1 MSEKCNTN
9 RIRLGDSERRLL
21 RPARASSRSQP
32 RPTMTQNSKDKDMT
46 YDNQRRKI
54 ERLMENP
61 DKLLDLPHT
70 SMSIKKSYEP
80 PDFVRN
86 VMGSSAG
93 AGSGEFHVYRHLR
106 RKEMTRL
113 KELEEMSHSERL
125 DAEFK
130 AKLEE
135 TKRKAQE
142 RTMKKKM
149 KREKKK
155 KKIKQTLKGKEA
167 D

>member
-1 MSEKCNTN
+1 MAQS
-9 RIRLGDSERRLL
+9 
-21 RPARASSRSQP
+21 A
-32 RPTMTQNSKDKDMT
+32 KDKDVT
-46 YDNQRRKI
+46 YDLQRRKI
-54 ERLMENP
+54 EKMMERP
-61 DKLLDLPHT
+61 DKLVDIPAG
-70 SMSIKKSYEP
+70 SMSAKRGYEP

-130 AKLEE
+130 MKLEE
-135 TKRKAQE
+135 TKRKALE
-142 RTMKKKM
+142 RTLKKKL

-155 KKIKQTLKGKEA
+155 KRKKQAGSGGDNKDEEVDDT
-167 D
+167 

>member
-1 MSEKCNTN
+1 M
-9 RIRLGDSERRLL
+9 
-21 RPARASSRSQP
+21 A
-32 RPTMTQNSKDKDMT
+32 TQNAKDKDVT
-46 YDNQRRKI
+46 YDKQRKRI
-54 ERLMENP
+54 EKMMENP
-61 DKLLDLPHT
+61 DKLMDLPGT
-70 SMSIKKSYEP
+70 SMSLKKYDP

-113 KELEEMSHSERL
+113 KEMEQMSLSEKQ

-130 AKLEE
+130 ARLEE
-135 TKRKAQE
+135 TRRKAQE
-142 RTMKKKM
+142 RTMKKKK
-149 KREKKK
+149 KREMKKK
-155 KKIKQTLKGKEA
+155 NKSQKVAEA

>member
-1 MSEKCNTN
+1 
-9 RIRLGDSERRLL
+9 
-21 RPARASSRSQP
+21 
-32 RPTMTQNSKDKDMT
+32 MTQCAKDKDTT

-54 ERLMENP
+54 EKLMENP
-61 DKLLDLPHT
+61 DKLVELPNS
-70 SMSIKKSYEP
+70 SMSTKRGYEP

-106 RKEMTRL
+106 RKEMSRL
-113 KELEEMSHSERL
+113 KELEEMSHMERL

-130 AKLEE
+130 RKLEE

-142 RTMKKKM
+142 RTLKKKL
-149 KREKKK
+149 KRDKKRK
-155 KKIKQTLKGKEA
+155 RVKEVAKEA
-167 D
+167 SSQ

>member
-1 MSEKCNTN
+1 MALN
-9 RIRLGDSERRLL
+9 
-21 RPARASSRSQP
+21 A
-32 RPTMTQNSKDKDMT
+32 KDKDMT

-54 ERLMENP
+54 EKLMENP
-61 DKLLDLPHT
+61 ERPIDLPHT
-70 SMSIKKSYEP
+70 SMSSKKGYEP
-80 PDFVRN
+80 PEFVRN

-113 KELEEMSHSERL
+113 KQLEEMSHSERL
-125 DAEFK
+125 DAAFK
-130 AKLEE
+130 AQLEE

-149 KREKKK
+149 KREKKRK
-155 KKIKQTLKGKEA
+155 KNKQ
-167 D
+167 

>member
-1 MSEKCNTN
+1 MAHN
-9 RIRLGDSERRLL
+9 
-21 RPARASSRSQP
+21 A
-32 RPTMTQNSKDKDMT
+32 KDKDVT
-46 YDNQRRKI
+46 YDHQRRKI
-54 ERLMENP
+54 EKLMENP
-61 DKLLDLPHT
+61 DKLVDLPDT
-70 SMSIKKSYEP
+70 SMSSKKGYEA

-106 RKEMTRL
+106 RKELTRL
-113 KELEEMSHSERL
+113 KDMEEMSLSERL

-130 AKLEE
+130 FKLEE

-142 RTMKKKM
+142 RTMRKKV

-155 KKIKQTLKGKEA
+155 KSKSKSNTNNKDQETDGT
-167 D
+167 

>member
-1 MSEKCNTN
+1 M
-9 RIRLGDSERRLL
+9 
-21 RPARASSRSQP
+21 A
-32 RPTMTQNSKDKDMT
+32 QNAKDKEVT
-46 YDNQRRKI
+46 YESQRRRI
-54 ERLMENP
+54 EKLMENP
-61 DKLLDLPHT
+61 DKLMDLPDT
-70 SMSIKKSYEP
+70 SMSTKGKYEP

-106 RKEMTRL
+106 RKEMSRL
-113 KELEEMSHSERL
+113 KELEEMSKSERL

-130 AKLEE
+130 SKLEE

-142 RTMKKKM
+142 RTIKKKL

-155 KKIKQTLKGKEA
+155 KKNKGS
-167 D
+167 DNP